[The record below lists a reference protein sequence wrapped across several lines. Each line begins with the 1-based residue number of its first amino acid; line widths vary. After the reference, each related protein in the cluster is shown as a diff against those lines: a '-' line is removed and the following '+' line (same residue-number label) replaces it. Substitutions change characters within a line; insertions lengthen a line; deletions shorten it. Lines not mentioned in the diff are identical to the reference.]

1 MCALFPEQRRHL
13 PICELQDTWCRHSR
27 VGVSARTAPAAVLS
41 TPVPSA
47 ILPREPGCARKWHY
61 GPMLFLLASWILH
74 IFRDPEER
82 GWGES
87 CKYTPRQHKL
97 RISQFPVKSLFLW
110 KLIHVFIRCVTAG
123 STSSILLCSWRP
135 ALESF
140 KWIKTGL
147 SFSSQFCVV
156 LFQRGWMKSRWQLC
170 NLQRW
175 KHPTERSLAPSELQW
190 SFRSYCAPL
199 PYWCLTGFSIIC
211 NPLRQALCRDN
222 RSFTTLKHKFQKTG
236 KILWFSSFPDHFKN
250 TWIIRNM

>member
-27 VGVSARTAPAAVLS
+27 VGVSAWTAPTAVLS

-135 ALESF
+135 ALPWSPLNESRQDSHF
-140 KWIKTGL
+140 HHRAVLCSVVSERLNEVQMAALQFTEMKTPDREVAGTL
-147 SFSSQFCVV
+147 WAIMELQII
-156 LFQRGWMKSRWQLC
+156 LC
-170 NLQRW
+170 
-175 KHPTERSLAPSELQW
+175 SLAL
-190 SFRSYCAPL
+190 L
-199 PYWCLTGFSIIC
+199 ML
-211 NPLRQALCRDN
+211 N
-222 RSFTTLKHKFQKTG
+222 RF
-236 KILWFSSFPDHFKN
+236 
-250 TWIIRNM
+250 